1 MGRALERQGE
11 LKSARELYRIASI
24 PAPAGSLASFRGNA
38 VAEEAA
44 WRLYLLARKNR
55 DANAMREIL
64 EQMANRRQCR
74 DRIYVELAKLYEHR
88 MKNPRRALRYA
99 ELAAKYIPESE
110 EKNLAARRTRL
121 QKKIESEKGGRT
133 DGLF

>member
-11 LKSARELYRIASI
+11 LKPARELYRIASI

-55 DANAMREIL
+55 DADAMREIL

-74 DRIYVELAKLYEHR
+74 DRIYVEFAKLYEHR
-88 MKNPRRALRYA
+88 MKNLRRALRYA
-99 ELAAKYIPESE
+99 ELAAKYVPPEALPALE
-110 EKNLAARRTRL
+110 ARRARL
-121 QKKIESEKGGRT
+121 QRKIEREAGGNRN
-133 DGLF
+133 GLF